1 MGWWSDVLA
10 DGVGR
15 ADGIEIV
22 SCFTRSEE
30 KRQAFAQKYN
40 CAAASSY
47 EEILADPTIQG
58 IINTTPNNVHLETTR
73 QAADAGKHIFLDKP
87 IANSVGEGMEV
98 TKICRDAGVKLSI
111 GFQRRR
117 ESQFRWVHEKVKSG
131 DFGILVQAEANIS
144 RDRLGA
150 FDEGHWRYC
159 RGNARWRCAN
169 WTSLCGCSR
178 DDNWTDCQVSGMLSQ
193 LVLPGDNPDVA
204 GLVMRH
210 ENGAVS
216 TLNAG
221 YASAGENYVMNIY
234 GKRLPLSTRSPRA
247 CIIWNKVTPC
257 PNMYRLRKTTPSP
270 SRWKSLATVSAPME
284 NRKSAVNGHP
294 GLWPLSS
301 GVKSANERR
310 VVTIKKL
317 WKLESSRI
325 MLSSLRATRANRG
338 VSGTILENET
348 KIHSKDG
355 NTWFAKSIRL
365 RTCYIG
371 ACR

>member
-1 MGWWSDVLA
+1 MSKETIRVASLGMGWWSDVLA

-15 ADGIEIV
+15 ANGIEIV

-58 IINTTPNNVHLETTR
+58 IINTTPNNVHLETTQ

-87 IANSVGEGMEV
+87 IANSVGEGMEI

-150 FDEGHWRYC
+150 FDEGHWRYTAE
-159 RGNARWRCAN
+159 GMPGGVM
-169 WTSLCGCSR
+169 LQIGPHYV
-178 DDNWTDCQVSGMLSQ
+178 DVLEMIIGPIVEVSGMLSQ

-234 GKRLPLSTRSPRA
+234 GKKASALYTLSTGMYYLEQGDAMPKHVTFEKNDTIA
-247 CIIWNKVTPC
+247 EQMEEFGDCIRTNGEPEVGGEWA
-257 PNMYRLRKTTPSP
+257 
-270 SRWKSLATVSAPME
+270 SRSLAVIRA
-284 NRKSAVNGHP
+284 
-294 GLWPLSS
+294 

-310 VVTIKKL
+310 VVTI
-317 WKLESSRI
+317 EEI
-325 MLSSLRATRANRG
+325 M
-338 VSGTILENET
+338 ET
-348 KIHSKDG
+348 G
-355 NTWFAKSIRL
+355 E
-365 RTCYIG
+365 
-371 ACR
+371 

>member
-1 MGWWSDVLA
+1 MSKETIRVASLGMGWWSDVLA
-10 DGVGR
+10 DGVSR

-47 EEILADPTIQG
+47 EEILVDPTIQG
-58 IINTTPNNVHLETTR
+58 IINTTPNNVHLETTQ

-87 IANSVGEGMEV
+87 IANSVGEGMEI

-117 ESQFRWVHEKVKSG
+117 ESQFRWVHDKVKSG

-150 FDEGHWRYC
+150 FDEGHWRYTAE
-159 RGNARWRCAN
+159 GMPGGVM
-169 WTSLCGCSR
+169 LQIGPHYV
-178 DDNWTDCQVSGMLSQ
+178 DVLEMIIGPIVEVSGMLSQ

-216 TLNAG
+216 TLNPG
-221 YASAGENYVMNIY
+221 DASAGENYVMNIY
-234 GKRLPLSTRSPRA
+234 GKKASALYTLSTGMHYLEQGDATPKHVPFEKNDTIA
-247 CIIWNKVTPC
+247 EQMEEFGDCIRTKGEPEVGGEWA
-257 PNMYRLRKTTPSP
+257 
-270 SRWKSLATVSAPME
+270 SRSLAVIRA
-284 NRKSAVNGHP
+284 
-294 GLWPLSS
+294 

-310 VVTIKKL
+310 VVTI
-317 WKLESSRI
+317 EEI
-325 MLSSLRATRANRG
+325 M
-338 VSGTILENET
+338 ET
-348 KIHSKDG
+348 G
-355 NTWFAKSIRL
+355 E
-365 RTCYIG
+365 
-371 ACR
+371 